1 MANGTPNEITDQVL
15 NKSLEDIGVRES
27 PVTKEVT
34 TPKNTNEN
42 ITDFADTNIE
52 PLPQNLPKFPQ
63 IEYPEVFP
71 EEKEEVTPPVVEEK
85 KPNVRSTF
93 TSDIRRLQ
101 KEMAEKVDESG
112 NLPDPRTPEEI

>member
-15 NKSLEDIGVRES
+15 NKSLEDIGVIES

-42 ITDFADTNIE
+42 IADFADTNIE
-52 PLPQNLPKFPQ
+52 PLPQDLPKFPQ

-71 EEKEEVTPPVVEEK
+71 EKKEKVTPPVVEEE
-85 KPNVRSTF
+85 KPS
-93 TSDIRRLQ
+93 LY
-101 KEMAEKVDESG
+101 KYGKV
-112 NLPDPRTPEEI
+112 